1 MILSNIRQS
10 NKLLDIQT
18 NHQKLED
25 EWNTDYHTLETSVEE
40 LKRELE
46 LLSSAEEER
55 NKSIAAIC
63 SDLEEYEKVQTEL
76 TTYQDQLIP
85 YQERLHNLTVS
96 EQKLEDEMKTMT
108 DENVELMKEK
118 ERQEIAK
125 EEIDKLTLMNDE
137 ADVKELQPAKKEYSA
152 ILEETDK
159 LARSI
164 AFLQDSSAASKDALA
179 SGLSSDQKV
188 AKDMEAKISEMENYI
203 KSKSKEI
210 ETVKNSISE
219 IKESSASDIMQ
230 FDDLCTKFVDAKL
243 AQVAIIEA
251 LSAQREKEK
260 KELKQSI
267 GAQSSNESLKTEAM
281 DCAIELLMKADELES
296 ELQNIQMFA

>member
-1 MILSNIRQS
+1 MN
-10 NKLLDIQT
+10 
-18 NHQKLED
+18 
-25 EWNTDYHTLETSVEE
+25 
-40 LKRELE
+40 
-46 LLSSAEEER
+46 
-55 NKSIAAIC
+55 
-63 SDLEEYEKVQTEL
+63 
-76 TTYQDQLIP
+76 
-85 YQERLHNLTVS
+85 
-96 EQKLEDEMKTMT
+96 
-108 DENVELMKEK
+108 DENVGLMKEK
-118 ERQEIAK
+118 QCQEIAK

-137 ADVKELQPAKKEYSA
+137 ADEKELQPAKIEYSA

-164 AFLQDSSAASKDALA
+164 AFLQDSNALSKDALA
-179 SGLSSDQKV
+179 SGFSSDQKV
-188 AKDMEAKISEMENYI
+188 AKDMEAKISEKENYI

-251 LSAQREKEK
+251 LTAQREKEK

-267 GAQSSNESLKTEAM
+267 SAQSSNESLKIEAM
-281 DCAIELLMKADELES
+281 DCAIELLMKAEELES